1 MKRTQRMKIT
11 ALLLTLV
18 LLLCNF
24 PIPIFSVESGAQGA
38 KDSTIPAQTVADS
51 VMENPDAE
59 QDTEGEI
66 FEIVSRREK
75 NVKHFRMPDGTV
87 QAVVYGTAVHRKDTD
102 GVWQDINNNL
112 SANVSKVKNAYATD
126 DLRLIFAKQYLPN
139 EQLFVLNEDGY
150 SVAMKL
156 MGAPL
161 STGTGLE
168 LQGAASVTT
177 VTNAP
182 TREANATYRTIE
194 EAQTVRNAS
203 SITYT
208 NVRANTDLEYVLT
221 GDSVKENIVVKQA
234 GGSYT
239 YDFALT
245 LSGLTATL
253 RADGSVQ
260 LSDAETETEQYV
272 IPAPYMYDAN
282 GNYSWD
288 VSYTLT
294 QTGEGA
300 YRMTVIADPDWI
312 NAEGRAFPVTVDP
325 TIKREVL
332 YDTYVDF
339 YHPDTNYGG
348 VENII
353 LGEHTVVYIRAVM
366 PSLPENATFSWA
378 KLFLYYHYYDYVT
391 SGSLT
396 AGIYRAVNS
405 WQEYSLTW
413 NTANQNANMGLD
425 TICLSTADFTP
436 HSNPNLAAAFDVTEI
451 VGDWLAGETNYGLG
465 VKYLSGTNGSVFLN
479 SYESSTNNCPFFQI
493 SYSEPAIAGGVYKIK
508 SNYNGLYLD
517 VANGGITP
525 GTAVVQWPGTDTDN
539 KRNQLFKIAHVGT
552 DSTSTQQNYYS
563 IRSMMNSATGLDIC
577 PEDTQYPVPTN
588 QRIIVNSVPTSDQ
601 MHQYSSTNKWYLIYD
616 KDRNAYTICNGP
628 QAQTRYLSVLGSS
641 THGAQISTTN
651 TLDASC
657 YWTLI
662 PYTGAEINDV
672 VIDAFPRRMVESQSF
687 DFNAYMYSSVVG
699 RNGPVIYGV
708 ANEDYSDSNKA
719 TIDASTGV
727 VTMHSAGLVRISVT
741 FDGAPYIWYYNITV
755 EPLLNGTYFFK
766 NDEYGKY
773 MQINNNANVSD
784 VGAFFE
790 LWDIDGDDDQRWTV
804 THIGDGYYKIISV
817 ASGLAVTA
825 PAEEDHNFTQT
836 AYVGAMTQQ
845 FQITETGSG
854 TYNIIPRSSSYY
866 LSVGDGIFT
875 SNGRNVELRRSQG
888 GVENEWW
895 LSMLPV
901 SGYEIDYSPSIWNYS
916 PVVSGTNCYAYSLNN
931 QVFPGTNILW
941 YMQPGEVSGYTLS
954 SNSLTAA
961 NIINY
966 VEADSNILGFSFEP
980 IGKYD
985 ICSNGS
991 YKVALVIAPGV
1002 DYHWYR
1008 QNPEGTWSHKPGGTN
1023 IVNTD
1028 ASGHIIYD
1036 PETANRN
1043 YSYANYS
1050 IFVGYYEVTPLNNF
1064 YVNAATSTFNIPT
1077 STMIE
1082 LLPNKTIRPS
1092 YSSAVGI
1099 EKGMLYSEVTDL
1111 IGLPQHI
1118 RTFGLI
1124 VVEYELSNDNLL
1136 VVEYVVNAEGDLVV
1150 EKACL
1155 EYADTVME

>member
-1 MKRTQRMKIT
+1 MKMKRTKRMKIT

-59 QDTEGEI
+59 QDTEGKI

-87 QAVVYGTAVHRKDTD
+87 RAVVYGASVHRKDAN
-102 GVWQDINNNL
+102 GAWQDINNNL

-156 MGAPL
+156 MGSPL
-161 STGTGLE
+161 STQTGL
-168 LQGAASVTT
+168 LTQGATSVTT

-203 SITYT
+203 TITYT

-294 QTGEGA
+294 QTGEGT
-300 YRMTVIADPDWI
+300 YRLTVIADPDWI

-396 AGIYRAVNS
+396 AGVYRMIYPWA
-405 WQEYSLTW
+405 EYGLTW
-413 NTANQNANMGLD
+413 NVANQNANMGLD
-425 TICLSTADFTP
+425 TVCLDTAELTP
-436 HSNPNLAAAFDVTEI
+436 HSNPNLAAAFDVTAL
-451 VGDWLAGETNYGLG
+451 VGNWLAGETNYGLG

-517 VANGGITP
+517 VANGGIAP

-539 KRNQLFKIAHVGT
+539 KQNQLFKIAHIGT

-563 IRSMMNSATGLDIC
+563 IRSMMNSATGVDIC

-699 RNGPVIYGV
+699 RNGPIVYGV
-708 ANEDYSDSNKA
+708 ANEDYSPSNKA

-741 FDGAPYIWYYNITV
+741 FDGSPYIWYYNIIV

-790 LWDIDGDDDQRWTV
+790 LWDFDGDDDQRWTV
-804 THIGDGYYKIISV
+804 TYVGDGYYMITSV

-825 PAEEDHNFTQT
+825 PSEEDQNFTQT

-875 SNGRNVELRRSQG
+875 SDGRNVELRRSQG
-888 GVENEWW
+888 GVENEWYIQTGNVF
-895 LSMLPV
+895 LEFSYDMGFIQRNQINSETTDSTKSRIENNIANDYFPMLAKAFAEKCKVYFMFSSVSNYVSDADNCSYAGIDTNCDCIAQNFCVLEYDHNPYQNNATNGFQHSSHCKSMIRLRNNMVVNIPDNTIRV
-901 SGYEIDYSPSIWNYS
+901 TYTGHTACFYSSSGGHNYS
-916 PVVSGTNCYAYSLNN
+916 TIGLADYDYPIVCIREAQNENRDRS
-931 QVFPGTNILW
+931 ILVLAHEISHT
-941 YMQPGEVSGYTLS
+941 YGAQHHDYNGVPCIMS
-954 SNSLTAA
+954 SNRYQG
-961 NIINY
+961 N
-966 VEADSNILGFSFEP
+966 
-980 IGKYD
+980 
-985 ICSNGS
+985 
-991 YKVALVIAPGV
+991 
-1002 DYHWYR
+1002 
-1008 QNPEGTWSHKPGGTN
+1008 KPQ
-1023 IVNTD
+1023 
-1028 ASGHIIYD
+1028 D
-1036 PETANRN
+1036 PDT
-1043 YSYANYS
+1043 YWCDDC
-1050 IFVGYYEVTPLNNF
+1050 
-1064 YVNAATSTFNIPT
+1064 
-1077 STMIE
+1077 IE
-1082 LLPNKTIRPS
+1082 TIR
-1092 YSSAVGI
+1092 
-1099 EKGMLYSEVTDL
+1099 
-1111 IGLPQHI
+1111 
-1118 RTFGLI
+1118 
-1124 VVEYELSNDNLL
+1124 SNN
-1136 VVEYVVNAEGDLVV
+1136 NA
-1150 EKACL
+1150 
-1155 EYADTVME
+1155 Y